1 MPAISEGFAAAVLGA
16 DRLAGNPRQVVP
28 YSGGLLV
35 AKAVHAV
42 GHIVVRQRL
51 HVGPTFEQARSRVLD
66 GPPPR
71 PEVTDDLDGLQ
82 DQAVAV
88 LEPSGSPGQG
98 SREFRADGRGPDE
111 VEVPGR
117 VGPVIPLLN
126 IGADAGP
133 SRRVRVK
140 TRYLPAKGLEGTAHR
155 LGAAEQLQQTHFR
168 VAMTKATG
176 RQRRPPARRPC
187 RFVRATAFFM
197 LHKKGAAW
205 SRKSRPPANRRFSS
219 AI

>member
-1 MPAISEGFAAAVLGA
+1 MLGA

-28 YSGGLLV
+28 NSGGLLV

-71 PEVTDDLDGLQ
+71 PKVADDLDGFQ
-82 DQAVAV
+82 NQAIA
-88 LEPSGSPGQG
+88 LGQPSGSSGQG
-98 SREFRADGRGPDE
+98 SRELRADRGGPDE

-117 VGPVIPLLN
+117 VGPVVPRLN
-126 IGADAGP
+126 VGADGGP
-133 SRRVRVK
+133 SRGVRVK
-140 TRYLPAKGLEGTAHR
+140 TRYLPPKGLEGTAHR

-176 RQRRPPARRPC
+176 RQRRPPARRPP
-187 RFVRATAFFM
+187 RFVRATAFFYVT
-197 LHKKGAAW
+197 
-205 SRKSRPPANRRFSS
+205 
-219 AI
+219 

>member
-1 MPAISEGFAAAVLGA
+1 MPAALPLSGFGVPAVLEGFAAAVLGA

-28 YSGGLLV
+28 DSGGLLV
-35 AKAVHAV
+35 AKAVHSV

-71 PEVTDDLDGLQ
+71 PEVADDLDGFQ
-82 DQAVAV
+82 NQAIA
-88 LEPSGSPGQG
+88 LGQPSGSPGQG

-126 IGADAGP
+126 IGADGGS

-140 TRYLPAKGLEGTAHR
+140 TRYLPAKGLEGTTHR
-155 LGAAEQLQQTHFR
+155 LRAGEQFQKSHGFPRAT
-168 VAMTKATG
+168 TKATS
-176 RQRRPPARRPC
+176 RERRPPA
-187 RFVRATAFFM
+187 
-197 LHKKGAAW
+197 
-205 SRKSRPPANRRFSS
+205 
-219 AI
+219 

>member
-1 MPAISEGFAAAVLGA
+1 MPAISEGFAAAALGT

-42 GHIVVRQRL
+42 GHIGARQRL

-71 PEVTDDLDGLQ
+71 PEVADDLDGFQ
-82 DQAVAV
+82 NQAVAL
-88 LEPSGSPGQG
+88 LEPSRSPGQG

-126 IGADAGP
+126 IGADGGS

-140 TRYLPAKGLEGTAHR
+140 TRYLPAKGLEGTTHR
-155 LGAAEQLQQTHFR
+155 LGAAEQLQQMHFPS
-168 VAMTKATG
+168 VMTKATG
-176 RQRRPPARRPC
+176 RQRRPPARRPR
-187 RFVRATAFFM
+187 RFVRVATFFM
-197 LHKKGAAW
+197 CYV
-205 SRKSRPPANRRFSS
+205 
-219 AI
+219 

>member
-1 MPAISEGFAAAVLGA
+1 MPAALPLSGFGVPAISEGFAAAVLGA

-66 GPPPR
+66 GPPQR
-71 PEVTDDLDGLQ
+71 PEVADDLDGFQ
-82 DQAVAV
+82 NQAIA
-88 LEPSGSPGQG
+88 LGQPSGSPGQG

-126 IGADAGP
+126 IGADGGS

-140 TRYLPAKGLEGTAHR
+140 TRYLPAKGLEARPTDFVPENNSRSLMAFPGR
-155 LGAAEQLQQTHFR
+155 RQKPQAEKD
-168 VAMTKATG
+168 A
-176 RQRRPPARRPC
+176 RQRDDRPQSHSFGRRHL
-187 RFVRATAFFM
+187 FYVT
-197 LHKKGAAW
+197 
-205 SRKSRPPANRRFSS
+205 
-219 AI
+219 

>member
-1 MPAISEGFAAAVLGA
+1 MPAALPLSGFGVPAISEGFAAAVLGA

-71 PEVTDDLDGLQ
+71 PEVADDLDGFQ
-82 DQAVAV
+82 NQAIA
-88 LEPSGSPGQG
+88 LGQPSGSPGQG

-126 IGADAGP
+126 IGADGGSSASV
-133 SRRVRVK
+133 SRLVTSQPRASKARPTDFVPENNSRSLMAFPGRRQK
-140 TRYLPAKGLEGTAHR
+140 PQ
-155 LGAAEQLQQTHFR
+155 AEKD
-168 VAMTKATG
+168 A
-176 RQRRPPARRPC
+176 RQRDDRPQSHSFGGRRHL
-187 RFVRATAFFM
+187 FYVT
-197 LHKKGAAW
+197 
-205 SRKSRPPANRRFSS
+205 
-219 AI
+219 